1 MYSIPFLR
9 KSPYMSPTSS
19 GVPKLGA
26 RNTRQR
32 TAVINV
38 LSEIDT
44 FASAKEIHREL
55 ENRDLQVGLTT
66 VYRTLQSLAEI
77 EAVDVLHMATGE
89 TLYRQC
95 VSPHHHH
102 HLVCTQCGRT
112 EEIDGGSVETWAKQ
126 VAEQHGFQLTGHD
139 AEIYGLCPDC
149 AAVHRDEEN

>member
-1 MYSIPFLR
+1 
-9 KSPYMSPTSS
+9 MSPSSS

-55 ENRDLQVGLTT
+55 EDREQQVGLTT

-77 EAVDVLHMATGE
+77 EAVDVLHMASGE

-102 HLVCTQCGRT
+102 HLVCTKCGRT
-112 EEIDGGSVETWAKQ
+112 EEIDGGSVETWAEQ
-126 VAEQHGFQLTGHD
+126 VADKHGFTLTGHD
-139 AEIYGLCPDC
+139 AEIYGTCPEC
-149 AAVHRDEEN
+149 SS

>member
-1 MYSIPFLR
+1 
-9 KSPYMSPTSS
+9 MSPTSS
-19 GVPKLGA
+19 GAPKLGA

>member
-126 VAEQHGFQLTGHD
+126 VAEKHGFQLTGHD
-139 AEIYGLCPDC
+139 AEIYGLCPEC
-149 AAVHRDEEN
+149 AATRRDEES

>member
-1 MYSIPFLR
+1 
-9 KSPYMSPTSS
+9 MSPTSS

-32 TAVINV
+32 TAVIKV

-149 AAVHRDEEN
+149 AAAHRDEGN

>member
-1 MYSIPFLR
+1 MYSIPFFR

-32 TAVINV
+32 TAVINL

>member
-1 MYSIPFLR
+1 
-9 KSPYMSPTSS
+9 MSPTSS

-32 TAVINV
+32 TAVINL

-149 AAVHRDEEN
+149 GAVHRDEEN

>member
-149 AAVHRDEEN
+149 AAVHRDEGN

>member
-1 MYSIPFLR
+1 MYSIPFFR

>member
-1 MYSIPFLR
+1 MAMPPL
-9 KSPYMSPTSS
+9 SS
-19 GVPKLGA
+19 GAPKLGS

-149 AAVHRDEEN
+149 TAARRDEGN

>member
-32 TAVINV
+32 TAVINL